1 MYQQKSINKYISISK
16 SNYRAKESRSFQV
29 FLFLPLVDYWIIM
42 LEVFFFLVEKR
53 MQLVCTAFSTESRRP
68 ETGGSEKGTTETMVF
83 EAAAAANAAAVLVH
97 RPSAVCRSSSFPR
110 EFFAEPSETRA
121 EAPFWRLL
129 PQCYH

>member
-1 MYQQKSINKYISISK
+1 
-16 SNYRAKESRSFQV
+16 
-29 FLFLPLVDYWIIM
+29 M

-83 EAAAAANAAAVLVH
+83 EAAAAAYAAAVVLC
-97 RPSAVCRSSSFPR
+97 RPSAVCRSSAFPR

-121 EAPFWRLL
+121 EAPF
-129 PQCYH
+129 

>member
-1 MYQQKSINKYISISK
+1 MYQQKSIDKCTSTSK
-16 SNYRAKESRSFQV
+16 SNYRAKESRSFYV

-83 EAAAAANAAAVLVH
+83 EAAAAAKRRRS
-97 RPSAVCRSSSFPR
+97 RP
-110 EFFAEPSETRA
+110 
-121 EAPFWRLL
+121 L
-129 PQCYH
+129 